1 MIRLVIDTDPGVDDA
16 HAIMAAFAHP
26 GARVEALTTVAG
38 NVSLV
43 QTTANVCTILDVLE
57 QDEKDVPVYAGCDRP
72 MVGPVVEASYFH
84 GADGLGDSGYPPS
97 QRQVADEHA
106 VNALIRLAN
115 ESPGELTLVAIGP
128 LTNVAMATRLDPTLP
143 QKYERLVVMGGT
155 IRGTGNVTTAAEFNA
170 YADPEAAAVVF
181 DAWPGLAL
189 LSWETTMDHGFTEEQ
204 IEALLAVDSPRAE
217 FFRRI
222 SSRSIGMLR
231 QILGRKALLEP
242 DLLAVAVALE
252 PDIMRRAE
260 SHHVRVELAGQH
272 TRGHTTVDWLDQT
285 GEAPNVNV
293 VMELDLARL
302 WDLLWA
308 AVA

>member
-26 GARVEALTTVAG
+26 GARVEAMTTVAG
-38 NVSLV
+38 NVSLE
-43 QTTANVCTILDVLE
+43 QTTTNVCTILDVLGQGE
-57 QDEKDVPVYAGCDRP
+57 QDVPVYAGCDRP
-72 MVGPVVEASYFH
+72 MVGPVIDAGYFH
-84 GADGLGDSGYPPS
+84 GTDGLGDSGYPRS
-97 QRQVADEHA
+97 QRKVSDEHA
-106 VNALIRLAN
+106 VNALIRLGD

-155 IRGTGNVTTAAEFNA
+155 IRGTGNVTTAAEFNIH
-170 YADPEAAAVVF
+170 ADPEAAAVVF
-181 DAWPGLAL
+181 DAWPGLTL
-189 LSWETTMDHGFTEEQ
+189 LSWETAMDHGFTPEQ
-204 IEALLAVDSPRAE
+204 IEALWAVDSPRAE

-222 SSRSIGMLR
+222 SLRSIGVSER
-231 QILGRKALLEP
+231 TFGHKTLLEP

-252 PDIMRRAE
+252 PGIVRRAE
-260 SHHVRVELAGQH
+260 SRHVRVELAGQH
-272 TRGHTTVDWLDQT
+272 TRGHTTVDWFGRT

-293 VMELDLARL
+293 VMELDLTRL
-302 WDLLWA
+302 WDLLRA